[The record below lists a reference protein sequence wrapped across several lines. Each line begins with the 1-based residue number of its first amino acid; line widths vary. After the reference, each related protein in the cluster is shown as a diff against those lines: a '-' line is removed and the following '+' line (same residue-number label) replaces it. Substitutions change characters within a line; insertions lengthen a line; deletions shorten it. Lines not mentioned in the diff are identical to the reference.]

1 MAFCLHSHLFLRLF
15 AAAVA
20 LNADASQGLYR
31 VNQTRK
37 AAQPFLQRSPKVR
50 VERPL
55 PNMFTLF
62 KGEFWVALHRD
73 FCEYIHE
80 SPDNVARSLQVGRRT
95 CNWGINIYVPGSLR
109 QEGMYT
115 LDEEGGVRHLR
126 NDVCVFKTTSFEAM
140 NRGL

>member
-1 MAFCLHSHLFLRLF
+1 MALD
-15 AAAVA
+15 V
-20 LNADASQGLYR
+20 DASQGLYR

-55 PNMFTLF
+55 PNLFTLF

-95 CNWGINIYVPGSLR
+95 CNWGGNIYVPGSSR
-109 QEGMYT
+109 QGGMYT
-115 LDEEGGVRHLR
+115 LGEGRGMRHLR
-126 NDVCVFKTTSFEAM
+126 NYIFIFRWKP
-140 NRGL
+140 